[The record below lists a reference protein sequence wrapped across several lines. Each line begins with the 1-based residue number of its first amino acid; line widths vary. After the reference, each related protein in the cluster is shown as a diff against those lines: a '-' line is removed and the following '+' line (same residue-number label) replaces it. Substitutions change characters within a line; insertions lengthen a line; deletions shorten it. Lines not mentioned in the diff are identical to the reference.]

1 VVIPVIDIAIILC
14 LFLLIPKLVEK
25 HLSNLGFRRE
35 LRLIIVL
42 GGMLWITF
50 ACTHQL
56 VYPILGIADGDA
68 KTFEKFWYGST
79 VDIIES
85 GNYGLLFRKLITPG
99 RWFYVTS
106 QSLFY
111 YLTGGT
117 VISILGFN
125 SFMAFWGSLTLT
137 RAIYRLCP
145 DSSSTGTVLPL
156 LLIFTPSVVFWS
168 SANLKEALMYWAI
181 CQAFAIVAPMKSGKQ
196 MRGKFI
202 LFLFGGLIGC
212 LLRPHLMIFWIVSVL
227 LIKMFDPKFWKYGV
241 VILLITPLFIG
252 QVKKKIN
259 MESFYQNFVSAE
271 QKMNSLISRNK
282 GSTFDYDSSGPI
294 IGLSGVKNTLFRPM
308 LWRVKNLRS
317 LMAAVEIWTISIGII
332 FLWMRMT
339 NAEWKCIVRN
349 PSIWVAL
356 LVLVPFFVFFTYFPN
371 EGLLA
376 RQRVQVFPALLV
388 LLATPILLR
397 QRAGRFEPLR
407 RPSTISRSYGAGE
420 GLENGF
426 IFNVSHRGTEITER
440 DGRC

>member
-1 VVIPVIDIAIILC
+1 MVIPVIDIAIILC
-14 LFLLIPKLVEK
+14 LFLLIPKMVEK
-25 HLSNLGFRRE
+25 HVSNLGFRRE

-50 ACTHQL
+50 ACAHEL
-56 VYPILGIADGDA
+56 IYPILGIADGDA
-68 KTFEKFWYGST
+68 KTFERFWYGST

-85 GNYGLLFRKLITPG
+85 GNYGLLFRKLISPG

-137 RAIYRLCP
+137 RTIYRLCP

-181 CQAFAIVAPMKSGKQ
+181 CQVFALVGPMKAVKQ
-196 MRGKFI
+196 MRGKLT
-202 LFLFGGLIGC
+202 LFLLGALIGC
-212 LLRPHLMIFWIVSVL
+212 LLRPHVMFFWIVSVF
-227 LIKMFDPKFWKYGV
+227 LIKMLDPKFWKYGFAL
-241 VILLITPLFIG
+241 LLISPLFIG
-252 QVKKKIN
+252 QVGERIN
-259 MESFYQNFVSAE
+259 FKSFDQNFMSAK
-271 QKMNSLISRNK
+271 QKMDLFISRNK
-282 GSTFDYDSSGPI
+282 RSTFDYGSDGPK
-294 IGLSGVKNTLFRPM
+294 IGLSGAKNTLFRPI

-317 LMAAVEIWTISIGII
+317 LMTAVEIWTISLGII
-332 FLWMRMT
+332 FLWMRMS
-339 NAEWKCIVRN
+339 NAEWKRILRN

-356 LVLVPFFVFFTYFPN
+356 LVCIPFFVFFTYFPN
-371 EGLLA
+371 EGLIA

-388 LLATPILLR
+388 LFATPIL
-397 QRAGRFEPLR
+397 QRRELNR
-407 RPSTISRSYGAGE
+407 
-420 GLENGF
+420 
-426 IFNVSHRGTEITER
+426 
-440 DGRC
+440 